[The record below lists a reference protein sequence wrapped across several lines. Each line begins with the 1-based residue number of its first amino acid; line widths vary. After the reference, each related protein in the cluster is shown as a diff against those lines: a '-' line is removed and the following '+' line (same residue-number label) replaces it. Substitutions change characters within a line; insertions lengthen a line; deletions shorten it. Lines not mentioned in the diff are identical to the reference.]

1 VRLWHSPP
9 GEKTKSPGPILR
21 GHTRAINTLA
31 FSPDA
36 RLLATGAEDKT
47 VILWDVAP
55 PNDMLTPSSA
65 AATTTSTDADT
76 DTDTDTDL
84 PPNAAQ
90 PLAQPPHTYKPPG
103 DWAPH
108 ALGVF
113 RHHRAAVRALTF
125 WAPPAATAASV
136 SASIPAVAGEH
147 SGGVGSETDG
157 GEVGREVDG
166 EMLRWR
172 IVSASS
178 DGVLLAWSSDSVLL
192 AKLNQH

>member
-9 GEKTKSPGPILR
+9 GEITKSPGPILR

-47 VILWDVAP
+47 VILWDVGTP
-55 PNDMLTPSSA
+55 PIH
-65 AATTTSTDADT
+65 TT
-76 DTDTDTDL
+76 
-84 PPNAAQ
+84 
-90 PLAQPPHTYKPPG
+90 PG

-125 WAPPAATAASV
+125 WAPPAATAV
-136 SASIPAVAGEH
+136 SASIPAVAGEQ
-147 SGGVGSETDG
+147 SGGVGSESDG
-157 GEVGREVDG
+157 WEVGREVDG

-178 DGVLLAWSSDSVLL
+178 DSMLLAWYP
-192 AKLNQH
+192 KLS

>member
-1 VRLWHSPP
+1 MRLWHSPQ
-9 GEKTKSPGPILR
+9 GEMTKSPGPILR

-55 PNDMLTPSSA
+55 PHDMLTPSA
-65 AATTTSTDADT
+65 ASSTSTSTDAVFDA
-76 DTDTDTDL
+76 DGDL

-90 PLAQPPHTYKPPG
+90 PLAQTPSTHAPPG

-136 SASIPAVAGEH
+136 SGSIPAVAGEQ
-147 SGGVGSETDG
+147 SGGVGSESGG
-157 GEVGREVDG
+157 GEVGREVGREVDDG
-166 EMLRWR
+166 VLQWR

-178 DGVLLAWSSDSVLL
+178 DSVLLAWYP
-192 AKLNQH
+192 KLS